1 MTLKALSRVILVC
14 PADDAAEAAAEAA
27 GAPIMV
33 LDELDSGVGG
43 RLGGAVGALLRRM
56 TLSAG
61 SGNGKGAAAQVLC
74 VSHLPQVRM
83 KRIQNPTGF
92 CNQYL

>member
-1 MTLKALSRVILVC
+1 M
-14 PADDAAEAAAEAA
+14 EAA

-56 TLSAG
+56 TLS

-74 VSHLPQVRM
+74 VSHLPQVRPEEDPAAG
-83 KRIQNPTGF
+83 INVWAVSHHSICTALLAGA
-92 CNQYL
+92 YLTRAA

>member
-1 MTLKALSRVILVC
+1 
-14 PADDAAEAAAEAA
+14 
-27 GAPIMV
+27 MV

-61 SGNGKGAAAQVLC
+61 NGNGRGAAAQVLC
-74 VSHLPQVRM
+74 VSHLPQVRTEEVM
-83 KRIQNPTGF
+83 RPALGDQHWAIERVSSY
-92 CNQYL
+92 CNALLGEA